1 MYKFSS
7 VIIYR
12 METIETGLIVG
23 STLIFN
29 LALSNSRRRPL
40 LQPQPRPRPRPR
52 LAASADEDAA
62 AFDDDGVSDEE
73 HGEQRTRPRS
83 VRRAAD
89 MPSSMFTSGATRV
102 AGAAHPSCQ
111 PRRRRKRSMAAPPLK
126 MATTCTA
133 PKWSVTTCFGRTA
146 PPMPTCSG
154 TARTTTT
161 PTPLRWHR
169 RAPRR
174 APRAME
180 APPRARRGVTSEAG
194 EEGRS
199 E

>member
-1 MYKFSS
+1 MYKISS

-40 LQPQPRPRPRPR
+40 LQPQPRPRPR

-111 PRRRRKRSMAAPPLK
+111 AKK
-126 MATTCTA
+126 E
-133 PKWSVTTCFGRTA
+133 KEKIDGRTSA
-146 PPMPTCSG
+146 GDGDDVYGVDVVGDDM
-154 TARTTTT
+154 
-161 PTPLRWHR
+161 LREDG
-169 RAPRR
+169 A
-174 APRAME
+174 ADANL
-180 APPRARRGVTSEAG
+180 
-194 EEGRS
+194 
-199 E
+199 